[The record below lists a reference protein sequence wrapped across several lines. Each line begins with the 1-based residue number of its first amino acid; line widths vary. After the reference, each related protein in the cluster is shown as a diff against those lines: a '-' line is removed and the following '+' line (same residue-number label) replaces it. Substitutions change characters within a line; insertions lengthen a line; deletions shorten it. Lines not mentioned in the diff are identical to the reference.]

1 MAKRG
6 LYFELVR
13 QQERRDIQEQVQAV
27 EGVVAAKEQQSIA
40 AATVS
45 SGSGSRMN
53 TAQGWKRS

>member
-40 AATVS
+40 TATVS

-53 TAQGWKRS
+53 TAQG